1 MRNSMRLKYYMYV
14 DRSHMFI
21 SFKMVIKVVR
31 KLFLSFLFEKTL
43 CLEIHSDFTEMV
55 TAHFIKFYEK
65 HVEIFFF
72 QIDSKSL
79 DSRSN
84 DMRLMIIVQQNYVS
98 NSHEWIQYIP

>member
-1 MRNSMRLKYYMYV
+1 MRNSMRLKHYMYV
-14 DRSHMFI
+14 DRNHMFI
-21 SFKMVIKVVR
+21 SFKTVIKVV
-31 KLFLSFLFEKTL
+31 SFHFEKTL
-43 CLEIHSDFTEMV
+43 CLEIHSDFTKLV

-72 QIDSKSL
+72 KLIPSL
-79 DSRSN
+79 YCGRSN

>member
-1 MRNSMRLKYYMYV
+1 
-14 DRSHMFI
+14 MFI
-21 SFKMVIKVVR
+21 SFKIVIKVVR
-31 KLFLSFLFEKTL
+31 KLFLSFHFEKTL

-72 QIDSKSL
+72 KLIPSL
-79 DSRSN
+79 YCGRSN

-98 NSHEWIQYIP
+98 NSQEWIQYIP